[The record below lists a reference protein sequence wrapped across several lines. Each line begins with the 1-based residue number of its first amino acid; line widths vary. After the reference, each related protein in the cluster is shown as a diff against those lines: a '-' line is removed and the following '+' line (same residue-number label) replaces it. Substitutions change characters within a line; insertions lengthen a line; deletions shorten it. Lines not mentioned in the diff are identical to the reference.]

1 VTEYKAIEK
10 VLVHALLITSGKNTL
25 VLLDFEYGTYFN
37 DHNTFIGVPLESKK
51 QTKPLKVL
59 INAVGFEVMR

>member
-1 VTEYKAIEK
+1 
-10 VLVHALLITSGKNTL
+10 LVHAFIDYISGKNNL

-37 DHNTFIGVPLESKK
+37 DAQYVYWSSLESKK